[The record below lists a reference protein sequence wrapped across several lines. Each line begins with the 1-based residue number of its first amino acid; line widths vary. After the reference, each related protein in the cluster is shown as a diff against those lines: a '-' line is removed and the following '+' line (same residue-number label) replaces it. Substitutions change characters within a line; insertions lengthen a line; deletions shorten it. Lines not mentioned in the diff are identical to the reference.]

1 MDRHPRA
8 DEFASAVADRDSGRL
23 GTGFTDDVRL
33 RALLPGGPI
42 EVHGRE
48 QVLASFH
55 EWFGGYRSV
64 ALDEALGDEVGDRLV
79 VHYRLGFE
87 SQEGER
93 TVLTQ
98 TWVGTVVADGRLA
111 RIDLLCSGFRRV

>member
-8 DEFASAVADRDSGRL
+8 AEFAAAVADRDLDRL
-23 GTGFTDDVRL
+23 GAEFTDDVRL

-42 EVHGRE
+42 ETHGRE
-48 QVLASFH
+48 QALASFH

-64 ALDEALGDEVGDRLV
+64 ALEEALGDEVGDRLL

-87 SQEGER
+87 SHDGER

-98 TWVGTVVADGRLA
+98 TWVGTVAADGRLS
-111 RIDLLCSGFRRV
+111 RVDVLCSGFRRA